1 MASQACLKA
10 FIVLIGLVSLARSAY
25 IANDVVSDYAEVKEL
40 LAAFYRK
47 HAKKY
52 GHDYDPVAI
61 QAIAENMDK
70 AVKDDKTEATVN
82 RKLWNEVFENDI
94 ILTLPQAE
102 ALLTESNTPRP
113 KRQAHPDRRNFWPNL
128 TISYEFYGGEEN
140 WRQLIRSAIRHVEQN
155 VCFRFK
161 ENGGDRDGLRYYR
174 GNGCWSNVGRVGGRQ
189 LVSIGYGCDSLG
201 IISHETLHALGL
213 WHEQSRDDRD
223 NYISIVA
230 DKITRG
236 TEGNFAKRTPA
247 NSDNL
252 GQPYDLGSVMH
263 YGAKA
268 FSYDWSSDTIKT
280 RDWRYQNTIGQRDGL
295 SFKDAKMINTR
306 YCSNIC
312 QRTLPCLNEGYT
324 DPNNCSKCRCPSG
337 YGGTYCE
344 TVEYTAC
351 GGSLTASSSY
361 QKIESGIV
369 QADANCVWRIRNPGG
384 NVEVVFDKVNFQ
396 CSDPCQSY
404 VEVKYLSQKTST
416 GARLCCSLPSV
427 IRSEGDDV
435 IIIYRGTPNTAY
447 GWKGFTLRYR
457 ALGGTPITSVATA
470 RPTAATTTRPYW
482 TRTASGWIHIQ
493 HPPLYTPN
501 GNIYTSDEQSRE
513 LTDTSTEEFYDPST
527 LSSSPSA
534 SPAQLLL
541 PADVVSSSE
550 RPPFAPQEHD
560 LSQLSQNNA
569 LTRPTPT
576 TTVYPGSASWSGW
589 GEWSACSQP
598 CGGCGTRTRVR
609 ACYGG
614 NQVCVGSNLDRQSC
628 NTQVCAKPKKGM
640 ICNGRLLLPC
650 DLLAKLNFGSN
661 NYLNPKLKQSGFA
674 RSSTLPLPRI
684 SQRKPV
690 LRHEL
695 EVHPPTE
702 RFLSSSVRRVKRQT
716 ATRFCEKRFIYQCPT
731 ALLTI
736 QMEYKE
742 STQGANDAYF
752 QQYPECC
759 SGYTPRRG
767 VCYKN

>member
-1 MASQACLKA
+1 MASRTCPIA
-10 FIVLIGLVSLARSAY
+10 FLILIGLASIATAAY

-52 GHDYDPVAI
+52 GHDYDPAAI
-61 QAIAENMDK
+61 QAIAENMNK
-70 AVKDDKTEATVN
+70 SIKEDKTEATVN

-102 ALLTESNTPRP
+102 SLLTETNNPRM
-113 KRQAHPDRRNFWPNL
+113 KRQAHPDPRNFWPNL
-128 TISYEFYGGEEN
+128 TISYEFYGGEET

-161 ENGGDRDGLRYYR
+161 ENGNDRDGLRYYR
-174 GNGCWSNVGRVGGRQ
+174 GNGCWSNVGRIGGRQ

-201 IISHETLHALGL
+201 IVSHETLHALGL

-223 NYISIVA
+223 NYISIA
-230 DKITRG
+230 TDKITRG
-236 TEGNFAKRTPA
+236 TEGNFAKRTSA

-268 FSYDWSSDTIKT
+268 FSYDWTSDTIKT

-295 SFKDAKMINTR
+295 SFKDAKMINLR
-306 YCSNIC
+306 YCSNVC
-312 QRTLPCLNEGYT
+312 SRQLPCLNEGYT
-324 DPNNCSKCRCPSG
+324 DPNNCNKCRCPAG

-344 TVEYTAC
+344 TVEYTSC
-351 GGSLTASSSY
+351 GGSLTATSSY

-384 NVEVVFDKVNFQ
+384 NVEVVFDSLNFQ

-404 VEVKYLSQKTST
+404 VEVKWLSKKVAT

-435 IIIYRGTPNTAY
+435 LIIYRGSQNTAY

-457 ALGGTPITSVATA
+457 AIGGSPATLATA
-470 RPTAATTTRPYW
+470 RPVYTTTTRPYW
-482 TRTASGWIHIQ
+482 TKTASGWIHIE
-493 HPPLYTPN
+493 HPPLYTPE
-501 GNIYTSDEQSRE
+501 GEVYTSDERS
-513 LTDTSTEEFYDPST
+513 SSEEYQLFDPST
-527 LSSSPSA
+527 SSSSSSSSSSPA
-534 SPAQLLL
+534 LL
-541 PADVVSSSE
+541 PVEGHE
-550 RPPFAPQEHD
+550 RPSAPPPEHD
-560 LSQLSQNNA
+560 LSQLSQA
-569 LTRPTPT
+569 FTRPTPT
-576 TTVYPGSASWSGW
+576 TYAPDTASWSDW
-589 GEWSACSQP
+589 GEWSVCSQP

-614 NQVCVGSNLDRQSC
+614 NQKCPGSNLEKQGC
-628 NTQVCAKPKKGM
+628 NAQACAKPKKGM

-650 DLLAKLNFGSN
+650 DLLATLKFGSN

-674 RSSTLPLPRI
+674 HASTLPLPRI

-690 LRHEL
+690 LRQEL
-695 EVHPPTE
+695 EVHPPTN
-702 RFLSSSVRRVKRQT
+702 RFYSSSIRRVKRQT
-716 ATRFCEKRFIYQCPT
+716 ATRFCEKRFIYQCPS

-736 QMEYKE
+736 NMEYKASQDE
-742 STQGANDAYF
+742 VNDAYF

-759 SGYTPRRG
+759 SGYTPRSG

>member
-10 FIVLIGLVSLARSAY
+10 FIVLIGLVSLARTAY

-201 IISHETLHALGL
+201 IVSHETLHALGL

-223 NYISIVA
+223 NFISIAA

-457 ALGGTPITSVATA
+457 ALGGTPTTSVATA

-482 TRTASGWIHIQ
+482 TRT
-493 HPPLYTPN
+493 
-501 GNIYTSDEQSRE
+501 
-513 LTDTSTEEFYDPST
+513 
-527 LSSSPSA
+527 
-534 SPAQLLL
+534 
-541 PADVVSSSE
+541 
-550 RPPFAPQEHD
+550 
-560 LSQLSQNNA
+560 
-569 LTRPTPT
+569 TRPTPT
-576 TTVYPGSASWSGW
+576 TTVYPGTASWSGW

-614 NQVCVGSNLDRQSC
+614 NQVCPGSNLDRQSC

-716 ATRFCEKRFIYQCPT
+716 ANRFCEKRFIYQCPT

-742 STQGANDAYF
+742 PTQGANDAYF

>member
-1 MASQACLKA
+1 MASRTCLKA
-10 FIVLIGLVSLARSAY
+10 FLILIGLVNIATAAY

-70 AVKDDKTEATVN
+70 AIKDDKTEATVN

-102 ALLTESNTPRP
+102 ALLSESNIPRR
-113 KRQAHPDRRNFWPNL
+113 KRQAHPDPRNFWPNL
-128 TISYEFYGGEEN
+128 TISYEFYGGEDT
-140 WRQLIRSAIRHVEQN
+140 WRQLVRSAIRHVEQN

-161 ENGGDRDGLRYYR
+161 ENGGDKDGLRYYR
-174 GNGCWSNVGRVGGRQ
+174 GNGCWSNVGRIGGRQ

-201 IISHETLHALGL
+201 IVSHETLHALGL

-223 NYISIVA
+223 NYISIA
-230 DKITRG
+230 SDKITRG

-268 FSYDWSSDTIKT
+268 FSYDWTSDTIKT
-280 RDWRYQNTIGQRDGL
+280 KDWRYQNTIGQRDGL

-306 YCSNIC
+306 YCQDVC
-312 QRTLPCLNEGYT
+312 PRKLPCINEGYT
-324 DPNNCSKCRCPSG
+324 DPNNCGQCRCPSG

-344 TVEYTAC
+344 TVESTSCGESLIATA
-351 GGSLTASSSY
+351 SY

-384 NVEVVFDKVNFQ
+384 SVEVVFDTLNFQ

-404 VEVKYLSQKTST
+404 VEVKWLSQKTAT

-427 IRSEGDDV
+427 IRSEGDDILIV
-435 IIIYRGTPNTAY
+435 YRGYPNTAY

-457 ALGGTPITSVATA
+457 AIGGSPTTVATT
-470 RPTAATTTRPYW
+470 RPTTYTTTRPYW
-482 TRTASGWIHIQ
+482 TRTS
-493 HPPLYTPN
+493 
-501 GNIYTSDEQSRE
+501 
-513 LTDTSTEEFYDPST
+513 
-527 LSSSPSA
+527 
-534 SPAQLLL
+534 
-541 PADVVSSSE
+541 V
-550 RPPFAPQEHD
+550 
-560 LSQLSQNNA
+560 
-569 LTRPTPT
+569 PTPT
-576 TTVYPGSASWSGW
+576 TVAPETASWSGW
-589 GEWSACSQP
+589 GEWSVCSQP

-614 NQVCVGSNLDRQSC
+614 NQECAGSNLEKEGC
-628 NTQVCAKPKKGM
+628 NAQTCAKPKKGM

-650 DLLAKLNFGSN
+650 DLLSKLKFGSN

-674 RSSTLPLPRI
+674 RASTLPLPRI

-690 LRHEL
+690 LRQEL
-695 EVHPPTE
+695 EIHPPTD
-702 RFLSSSVRRVKRQT
+702 RFYSSTTRRVKRQT
-716 ATRFCEKRFIYQCPT
+716 VIRFCEKRFIYQCPT

-736 QMEYKE
+736 NMEYKE
-742 STQGANDAYF
+742 PTEATNDAYF

-759 SGYTPRRG
+759 SGYTPRSG

>member
-1 MASQACLKA
+1 
-10 FIVLIGLVSLARSAY
+10 
-25 IANDVVSDYAEVKEL
+25 
-40 LAAFYRK
+40 
-47 HAKKY
+47 
-52 GHDYDPVAI
+52 
-61 QAIAENMDK
+61 MDK

-201 IISHETLHALGL
+201 IVSHETLHALGL

-324 DPNNCSKCRCPSG
+324 DPNNCSKCRCPAG

-482 TRTASGWIHIQ
+482 TRT
-493 HPPLYTPN
+493 
-501 GNIYTSDEQSRE
+501 
-513 LTDTSTEEFYDPST
+513 
-527 LSSSPSA
+527 
-534 SPAQLLL
+534 
-541 PADVVSSSE
+541 
-550 RPPFAPQEHD
+550 
-560 LSQLSQNNA
+560 
-569 LTRPTPT
+569 TRPTPT
-576 TTVYPGSASWSGW
+576 TTVYPGSASWSNW

-742 STQGANDAYF
+742 PAQGANDAYF